1 MLHFDLDWRELWQI
15 GDEFQATD
23 KQVNFALGRAMR
35 RTEATLRRMS
45 SKGLTKVLQLRAAGT
60 LRKRLKSI
68 RMRMSSPTARE
79 QGMGLWYG
87 LNDLPV
93 SSFKGR
99 PRETKDGATFRGEE
113 YEGAFVGRS
122 KVKGKQT
129 IFKRVREAR
138 LPVAE
143 QLHPIEEKAIL
154 FIEDEV
160 FDQVLDIF
168 WQHFRRDLRARVKFK
183 LGES

>member
-1 MLHFDLDWRELWQI
+1 MLHFDLDWRELLQVSTEI
-15 GDEFQATD
+15 GATD
-23 KQVNFALGRAMR
+23 KQVMFALSRAMR
-35 RTEATLRRMS
+35 RTEATLRRIS
-45 SKGLTKVLQLRAAGT
+45 SKGLMQILQLRAT
-60 LRKRLKSI
+60 SVLRSRLKSI
-68 RMRMSSPTARE
+68 RMRKGGLDKDGA
-79 QGMGLWYG
+79 GLWYG

-99 PRETKDGATFRGEE
+99 PTETGGGARFRETE
-113 YEGAFVGRS
+113 YDGAFVGRS

-138 LPVAE
+138 LPIAE
-143 QLHPIEEKAIL
+143 QLHNVEDKAIV

-168 WQHFRRDLRARVKFK
+168 WQHFKRDLRARVKFR

>member
-1 MLHFDLDWRELWQI
+1 MLQFDLDWRELLQVS
-15 GDEFQATD
+15 EELQATD
-23 KQVNFALGRAMR
+23 KQTMFALSRAMR

-45 SKGLTKVLQLRAAGT
+45 SKGLTKVLQLRAASV

-68 RMRMSSPTARE
+68 RMRMSGPTFRE

-87 LNDLPV
+87 LNNLPV

-99 PRETKDGATFRGEE
+99 PAETKDGASFRGTE
-113 YEGAFVGRS
+113 YDGGFVGRS

-129 IFKRVREAR
+129 IFKRVKEAR

-143 QLHPIEEKAIL
+143 QLHDIEDKAIV

-168 WQHFRRDLRARVKFK
+168 WQHFRRDLRARVRFR

>member
-1 MLHFDLDWRELWQI
+1 MLHYDIDWRELLQV
-15 GDEFQATD
+15 GEELEATD
-23 KQVNFALGRAMR
+23 KQVIFAMSRALR

-45 SKGLTKVLQLRAAGT
+45 SKGLMQILQLRAAGT
-60 LRKRLKSI
+60 LRKRLKTI
-68 RMRMSSPTARE
+68 RMRMSSVTARE

-99 PRETKDGATFRGEE
+99 PQKTSGGAAFRGQQ
-113 YEGAFVGRS
+113 YAGAFVARS

-129 IFKRVREAR
+129 IFKRKSGER
-138 LPVAE
+138 LPIVE
-143 QLHPIEEKAIL
+143 QAHAIEDKAKV

-160 FDQVLDIF
+160 FGEVLTIF
-168 WQHFRRDLRARVKFK
+168 WQHFKRDLQARVKFRI
-183 LGES
+183 GES

>member
-1 MLHFDLDWRELWQI
+1 MLHYDIDWRELLQVGQEI
-15 GDEFQATD
+15 QATD
-23 KQVNFALGRAMR
+23 KQVTFAMSRAMR

-45 SKGLTKVLQLRAAGT
+45 SKGLTKVLQLRSASA

-68 RMRMSSPTARE
+68 RLKMSSPTARE

-99 PRETKDGATFRGEE
+99 PKRTVDGASFRDQA
-113 YEGAFVGRS
+113 YDGAFVGRS
-122 KVKGKQT
+122 RVKGKQT
-129 IFKRVREAR
+129 IFKRVKEAR

-143 QLHPIEEKAIL
+143 QLHTVEDKAVA
-154 FIEDEV
+154 FIEDEI

-168 WQHFRRDLRARVKFK
+168 WQHFRRDLAARVRFK

>member
-1 MLHFDLDWRELWQI
+1 MLQFDLDWRELVQV
-15 GDEFQATD
+15 GEELQATD
-23 KQVNFALGRAMR
+23 KQVMFALSRAMR
-35 RTEATLRRMS
+35 RTEATLRRIS
-45 SKGLTKVLQLRAAGT
+45 AKGLVRILQLRTASI

-68 RMRMSSPTARE
+68 KMRKGGLDKDGA
-79 QGMGLWYG
+79 GLWYG

-99 PRETKDGATFRGEE
+99 PSATKDGASFRGTE
-113 YEGAFVGRS
+113 YDGAFVGRS

-129 IFKRVREAR
+129 IFKRVKEDR

-143 QLHPIEEKAIL
+143 QLHSVEDKAIV

-168 WQHFRRDLRARVKFK
+168 WEHFKRDLRARVKFK

>member
-1 MLHFDLDWRELWQI
+1 MLQFDLDWRELWQV
-15 GDEFQATD
+15 GEELQATD
-23 KQVNFALGRAMR
+23 KQVAFALGRAMR

-45 SKGLTKVLQLRAAGT
+45 SKGLTKVLQLRAAST

-68 RMRMSSPTARE
+68 RMRMSSPTARD

-99 PRETKDGATFRGEE
+99 PKETSGGATFQGQE

-122 KVKGKQT
+122 KAKGKQT
-129 IFKRVREAR
+129 IFKRVRETR

-143 QLHPIEEKAIL
+143 QLHPIEDKAIV
-154 FIEDEV
+154 FIEDQI
-160 FDQVLDIF
+160 FDQVLEVF

>member
-1 MLHFDLDWRELWQI
+1 MLHYDIDWRELLQV
-15 GDEFQATD
+15 GEELQATD
-23 KQVNFALGRAMR
+23 KQTIFALGRAMR

-45 SKGLTKVLQLRAAGT
+45 SKGLTKVLQLRAAT
-60 LRKRLKSI
+60 VLRKRLKSI
-68 RMRMSSPTARE
+68 KLRMSAAGSRD
-79 QGMGLWYG
+79 QGMSLWYG

-99 PRETKDGATFRGEE
+99 PTRTKDGASFRGTE
-113 YEGAFVGRS
+113 YDGGFVGRS

-129 IFKRVREAR
+129 IFKRVKEAR

-143 QLHPIEEKAIL
+143 QLHAIESKTIE
-154 FIEDEV
+154 FIEDEI
-160 FDQVLDIF
+160 FDQVLDVF

>member
-1 MLHFDLDWRELWQI
+1 MLHFDIDWNQLLAV
-15 GDEFQATD
+15 GDELQATD
-23 KQVNFALGRAMR
+23 KQVIFALSRAMR

-45 SKGLTKVLQLRAAGT
+45 SKGLTKVLQLRAAGV

-68 RMRMSSPTARE
+68 RMRMSAIGSRD
-79 QGMGLWYG
+79 QSMGLWYG

-99 PRETKDGATFRGEE
+99 PKNTNDGASFRGEE
-113 YEGAFVGRS
+113 YAGAFVGRS

-143 QLHPIEEKAIL
+143 QLHAVEDKAIT
-154 FIEDEV
+154 FIEDEI

-168 WQHFRRDLRARVKFK
+168 WQHFRRDLRARVKFQ

>member
-1 MLHFDLDWRELWQI
+1 MLHFDLDWRELLQV
-15 GDEFQATD
+15 GEELQATD
-23 KQVNFALGRAMR
+23 KQVMFALGRAMR
-35 RTEATLRRMS
+35 RTEATLRRLS
-45 SKGLTKVLQLRAAGT
+45 SKGLTQVLQLRAASV
-60 LRKRLKSI
+60 LRKRLKSV
-68 RMRMSSPTARE
+68 RVRMSGAGKAD

-99 PRETKDGATFRGEE
+99 PTRTKDGASFRGTE
-113 YEGAFVGRS
+113 YDGAFVGRS

-129 IFKRVREAR
+129 IFKRVKEAR

-143 QLHPIEEKAIL
+143 QLHAVEDKAIV
-154 FIEDEV
+154 FIEDEI

>member
-1 MLHFDLDWRELWQI
+1 MLHYDIDWRQLLQVGEEL
-15 GDEFQATD
+15 QATD
-23 KQVNFALGRAMR
+23 KQVIFALTRAMR

-45 SKGLTKVLQLRAAGT
+45 SKGLTKVLQLRAAT
-60 LRKRLKSI
+60 ALRKRLKTM
-68 RMRMSSPTARE
+68 RLRMSGPASRE
-79 QGMGLWYG
+79 QSMGLWYG
-87 LNDLPV
+87 LNPLPV
-93 SSFKGR
+93 SAFKGR
-99 PRETKDGATFRGEE
+99 PKRTADGASFRGEN

-143 QLHPIEEKAIL
+143 QLHPIEDQAVT
-154 FIEDEV
+154 FIEDEI

-168 WQHFRRDLRARVKFK
+168 WQHFRRDLMARVKFK
-183 LGES
+183 VGY

>member
-1 MLHFDLDWRELWQI
+1 MLHFDIDWRELLDV
-15 GDEFQATD
+15 GNELQATD
-23 KQVNFALGRAMR
+23 KQVIFALSRAMR

-45 SKGLTKVLQLRAAGT
+45 SRGLAKVLQLRAASA

-68 RMRMSSPTARE
+68 RTRMSSPTARD

-99 PRETKDGATFRGEE
+99 PKSTPSGASFREQQYD
-113 YEGAFVGRS
+113 GAFVGRS
-122 KVKGKQT
+122 QIKGKKT
-129 IFKRVREAR
+129 IFKRVRDAR

-143 QLHPIEEKAIL
+143 QLHSIEGKAIT
-154 FIEDEV
+154 FIEDEI
-160 FDQVLDIF
+160 FEQVLDIF

>member
-1 MLHFDLDWRELWQI
+1 MLHFDLDWRELLHV
-15 GDEFQATD
+15 GDELQASE
-23 KQVNFALGRAMR
+23 KQVMFALGRAMR

-45 SKGLTKVLQLRAAGT
+45 SRGLVKVLQLRSAGI

-68 RMRMSSPTARE
+68 RMRMSSPTARD
-79 QGMGLWYG
+79 QGMSLWYG

-99 PRETKDGATFRGEE
+99 PRETKDGASFQGQE
-113 YEGAFVGRS
+113 YDGAFVGRS

-129 IFKRVREAR
+129 IFKRVRETR

-143 QLHPIEEKAIL
+143 QLHPIEDKAKV

-160 FDQVLDIF
+160 FDQVLEVF
-168 WQHFRRDLRARVKFK
+168 WQHFQRDLRARVKYK

>member
-1 MLHFDLDWRELWQI
+1 MLHYDIDWRELLQV
-15 GDEFQATD
+15 GQEFEATD
-23 KQVNFALGRAMR
+23 KQVTFAMSRAMR

-45 SKGLTKVLQLRAAGT
+45 SKGLTKVLQLRAANV

-68 RMRMSSPTARE
+68 RLKMSSPTARE
-79 QGMGLWYG
+79 QGMSLWYG
-87 LNDLPV
+87 LNDIPV

-99 PRETKDGATFRGEE
+99 PKNTADGASFRDQK
-113 YEGAFVGRS
+113 YDGAFVGRS

-129 IFKRVREAR
+129 IFKRVKESR

-143 QLHPIEEKAIL
+143 QLHPIEDKAVA
-154 FIEDEV
+154 FIEDEI
-160 FDQVLDIF
+160 FDKVLDIF
-168 WQHFRRDLRARVKFK
+168 WNHFARDLKARVRFK